1 MNRISEQPSI
11 GGSTPSL
18 SDLGLTA
25 ICLSPAHAAMYMGL
39 SPAHGRRIQRLGQQ
53 GLVPRLPVGRAYV
66 FPVEGL
72 TEFVQQAAGTHD
84 FYGPSDNVMGQARTP
99 NSIEETS

>member
-1 MNRISEQPSI
+1 MNRISEQASYS
-11 GGSTPSL
+11 GSTPSL

-39 SPAHGRRIQRLGQQ
+39 SPSNGRRIQRLGQQ
-53 GLVPRLPVGRAYV
+53 GRVPRLSVGRAYV

-72 TEFVQQAAGTHD
+72 TKFVQQTAGTHD
-84 FYGPSDNVMGQARTP
+84 FHGLSDIVSDQTKTNPST
-99 NSIEETS
+99 EETR

>member
-1 MNRISEQPSI
+1 MNRISEQVSP

-39 SPAHGRRIQRLGQQ
+39 SPSHGRRIKRLGQQ
-53 GLVPRLPVGRAYV
+53 GRVPRLSVGRAYV

-72 TEFVQQAAGTHD
+72 TAFVEKTAGTHD
-84 FYGPSDNVMGQARTP
+84 FCNSSDSVESQATRDH
-99 NSIEETS
+99 SFEETR

>member
-1 MNRISEQPSI
+1 MNRISEQPSF

-53 GLVPRLPVGRAYV
+53 GVVPRLSVGRAYV

-72 TEFVQQAAGTHD
+72 TEFVQQTAGTD
-84 FYGPSDNVMGQARTP
+84 EFYGPSDPVVGRTTT
-99 NSIEETS
+99 SLSLEETC

>member
-1 MNRISEQPSI
+1 MNRISEQPSP
-11 GGSTPSL
+11 GGSTLSL

-39 SPAHGRRIQRLGQQ
+39 SPSNGRRIQRLGQQ
-53 GLVPRLPVGRAYV
+53 GRVPRLSVGRAYV

-72 TEFVQQAAGTHD
+72 TEFVQHAAGT
-84 FYGPSDNVMGQARTP
+84 FNPSDMVSDQTKTNPSTERP
-99 NSIEETS
+99 

>member
-1 MNRISEQPSI
+1 MNRISEQASYS
-11 GGSTPSL
+11 GSTPSL

-39 SPAHGRRIQRLGQQ
+39 SPSNGRRIQRLGQQ
-53 GLVPRLPVGRAYV
+53 GRVPRLSVGRAYV

-72 TEFVQQAAGTHD
+72 TKFVQQTAGKHD
-84 FYGPSDNVMGQARTP
+84 FYNPSEPVVGRKTTIL
-99 NSIEETS
+99 STEETR

>member
-1 MNRISEQPSI
+1 MNRISEQPSF

-53 GLVPRLPVGRAYV
+53 GVVPRLSVGRAYV

-72 TEFVQQAAGTHD
+72 TEFVQQTAGTHD
-84 FYGPSDNVMGQARTP
+84 FYGPSDNVVGRTT
-99 NSIEETS
+99 TSLSLEKTC

>member
-1 MNRISEQPSI
+1 MNRISEQPSP

-39 SPAHGRRIQRLGQQ
+39 SPANGRRIQRLGQQ
-53 GLVPRLPVGRAYV
+53 GRVPRLSVGRAYV

-72 TEFVQQAAGTHD
+72 TKFVQKTADTHD
-84 FYGPSDNVMGQARTP
+84 FCNSSDSVESQATRDH
-99 NSIEETS
+99 SFEETR

>member
-18 SDLGLTA
+18 SDLGLAA

-53 GLVPRLPVGRAYV
+53 GRVPRLSVGRAYV

-84 FYGPSDNVMGQARTP
+84 FYGPSDAVLDQARTRHQF
-99 NSIEETS
+99 EETR

>member
-1 MNRISEQPSI
+1 MNRISEQPSF

-18 SDLGLTA
+18 SDLGLAA

-39 SPAHGRRIQRLGQQ
+39 SPSNGRRIQRLGQQ
-53 GLVPRLPVGRAYV
+53 GRVPRLSVGRAYV

-72 TEFVQQAAGTHD
+72 TEFVQQTAGTHD
-84 FYGPSDNVMGQARTP
+84 FCGPSDVALDQTKTNPST
-99 NSIEETS
+99 EETR

>member
-1 MNRISEQPSI
+1 MNRISEQPSF
-11 GGSTPSL
+11 GGTTPSL
-18 SDLGLTA
+18 SDLGLAA

-53 GLVPRLPVGRAYV
+53 GRVPRLPVGRTYV

-72 TEFVQQAAGTHD
+72 TQFVQQAAGTHD
-84 FYGPSDNVMGQARTP
+84 FYGPSDPVVGQARTP

>member
-1 MNRISEQPSI
+1 MNRISEQRSP
-11 GGSTPSL
+11 GGTTPSL
-18 SDLGLTA
+18 SDLGLAA

-53 GLVPRLPVGRAYV
+53 GRVPRLSVGRAYV

-72 TEFVQQAAGTHD
+72 TEFVQQTAGTHD
-84 FYGPSDNVMGQARTP
+84 FYGPSDVAADIATRHSTF
-99 NSIEETS
+99 EETR

>member
-1 MNRISEQPSI
+1 MNRISEQRSP
-11 GGSTPSL
+11 GGTTPSL

-39 SPAHGRRIQRLGQQ
+39 SPSNGRRIQRLGQQ
-53 GLVPRLPVGRAYV
+53 GRVPRLSVGRAYV

-72 TEFVQQAAGTHD
+72 TKFVQKTADTHD
-84 FYGPSDNVMGQARTP
+84 VYGPSDVVSDQTKTNPST
-99 NSIEETS
+99 EETR

>member
-1 MNRISEQPSI
+1 MNPISEQPSF
-11 GGSTPSL
+11 GGIPSL
-18 SDLGLTA
+18 SDLGLAA

-72 TEFVQQAAGTHD
+72 TEFVQQAAGTDD
-84 FYGPSDNVMGQARTP
+84 FYGPSDPVVGQARTP

>member
-1 MNRISEQPSI
+1 MNRISEQPSP
-11 GGSTPSL
+11 GGTTPSL

-39 SPAHGRRIQRLGQQ
+39 SPSNGRRIQRLGQQ
-53 GLVPRLPVGRAYV
+53 GRVPRLSVGRAYV

-72 TEFVQQAAGTHD
+72 TEFVQQTAGTSNSSD
-84 FYGPSDNVMGQARTP
+84 PVVGQKTTKPST
-99 NSIEETS
+99 EETR

>member
-1 MNRISEQPSI
+1 MNRISEQLSP

-25 ICLSPAHAAMYMGL
+25 ICLSPTHAAMYMGL
-39 SPAHGRRIQRLGQQ
+39 SPANGRRIQRLGQQ
-53 GLVPRLPVGRAYV
+53 GRVPRLSVGRAYV

-72 TEFVQQAAGTHD
+72 TKFVQKTAGTHD
-84 FYGPSDNVMGQARTP
+84 FHGLSDVVSDQTKTNLST
-99 NSIEETS
+99 EETR

>member
-1 MNRISEQPSI
+1 MNRISEQVSP

-39 SPAHGRRIQRLGQQ
+39 SPSHGRRIKRLGQQ
-53 GLVPRLPVGRAYV
+53 GRVPRLSVGRAYV

-72 TEFVQQAAGTHD
+72 TEFVQKTAGKHD
-84 FYGPSDNVMGQARTP
+84 FYNPSDPVVGQKTTNP
-99 NSIEETS
+99 STEETR